1 MNLFSNVSMGF
12 LTKINSVLLLLVIF
26 TIFLIPFFSMEWHRI
41 LYSVCFTLIALLS
54 SLALSK
60 YHPRIFNITL
70 IVIIIEWLSEVLNMI
85 ILNNVSFLSNILF
98 FDLIVVLFILQII
111 RAKTV
116 TPRVLMKSVT
126 AYLLLGLSFAIMIG
140 LITVADPN
148 SYSFPHLKQP
158 LVEGISHTSNYI
170 YYGFVTL
177 TTLGYGDVAPL
188 TPAAKSF
195 SIFTAITGQLYVAI
209 IIATLVSKYLGQK
222 KSN

>member
-1 MNLFSNVSMGF
+1 MNLFSNVSKGF
-12 LTKINSVLLLLVIF
+12 LTKVNSVLLLLVLF
-26 TIFLIPFFSMEWHRI
+26 TIFIIPFFPMERHRI
-41 LYSVCFTLIALLS
+41 LYSVCFTLIFLLS

-98 FDLIVVLFILQII
+98 FDLIVVLFILQIV
-111 RAKTV
+111 RAKTI

-126 AYLLLGLSFAIMIG
+126 AYLLLGLSFAITIG
-140 LITVADPN
+140 LIAVADPN
-148 SYSFPHLKQP
+148 SYTFPHLKQP
-158 LVEGISHTSNYI
+158 IVEGISYTSNYI

-177 TTLGYGDVAPL
+177 TTLGFGDIAPL

-195 SIFTAITGQLYVAI
+195 SIFTAITGQLYIAI

>member
-1 MNLFSNVSMGF
+1 MNLFSNVSMGL
-12 LTKINSVLLLLVIF
+12 LTKINSGLLLLVVF
-26 TIFLIPFFSMEWHRI
+26 TIFLIPFFPMELHRI
-41 LYSVCFTLIALLS
+41 LYSVCFTLIILLS
-54 SLALSK
+54 ALALSK
-60 YHPRIFNITL
+60 YHSRIFNIAL

-85 ILNNVSFLSNILF
+85 ILNNVSFLSIILF
-98 FDLIVVLFILQII
+98 FDLIVVLFILQIVQS
-111 RAKTV
+111 KTV

-148 SYSFPHLKQP
+148 SYTFPHLKQP
-158 LVEGISHTSNYI
+158 IVEGISYTSNYI

>member
-12 LTKINSVLLLLVIF
+12 LTKINSVLLLLVLF
-26 TIFLIPFFSMEWHRI
+26 TIFIIPFFPMERHRI
-41 LYSVCFTLIALLS
+41 LYSVCFTLIFLLS
-54 SLALSK
+54 ALALSK

-98 FDLIVVLFILQII
+98 FDLIVVLFILQIV

-140 LITVADPN
+140 LITLADPN

-158 LVEGISHTSNYI
+158 IVEGISYTSNYI

-195 SIFTAITGQLYVAI
+195 STFTAITGQLYVAI

>member
-158 LVEGISHTSNYI
+158 IVEGISYTSNYI

-188 TPAAKSF
+188 IPAAKSF
-195 SIFTAITGQLYVAI
+195 SIFTAITGQMYLAI

>member
-70 IVIIIEWLSEVLNMI
+70 LVIIIEWLSEGLNMI

-98 FDLIVVLFILQII
+98 FDLIVVLFILQIV

-158 LVEGISHTSNYI
+158 LVEGISYTSNYI